1 MAERHVRVES
11 HVGLHSRPAAEFV
24 KAAAQAPMEVTIG
37 RFAEVPVNAKS
48 ILGVLALDARTGEQL
63 RLCAEGDGAEEVLDS
78 LCAIFTEAN
87 ASNASSELA
96 GAGVAEQDLA
106 EPNA

>member
-11 HVGLHSRPAAEFV
+11 LVGLHSRPAAEFV
-24 KAAAQAPMEVTIG
+24 KAAALAPMDVTIG
-37 RFAEVPVNAKS
+37 RFADTPVNAKS

-63 RLCAEGDGAEEVLDS
+63 KLCAEGDGAEEVLDS
-78 LCAIFTEAN
+78 LVTLFT
-87 ASNASSELA
+87 
-96 GAGVAEQDLA
+96 